1 MLINIFIF
9 TMYNDESAL
18 YNTILQ
24 MFNEYNYFLNDYIN
38 VDG

>member
-18 YNTILQ
+18 YNTIQ